1 MKRIHRERA
10 ERERGRLESTVGS
23 GMVGRGEGIP
33 RRIASD
39 MREEREGGT
48 RTQDASLPDGGH
60 VEKEGEK
67 ARTLSWRLGLAQ
79 CRFVPLPLSLSSL
92 PRGKMSGMSE
102 ESEGDS
108 PNSPQKWGTL
118 VHSPKAKERKKGLIH
133 VGINSFSP
141 PARPLVLANLE

>member
-79 CRFVPLPLSLSSL
+79 CRFVPLPLA
-92 PRGKMSGMSE
+92 PPWE
-102 ESEGDS
+102 
-108 PNSPQKWGTL
+108 N
-118 VHSPKAKERKKGLIH
+118 ERD
-133 VGINSFSP
+133 
-141 PARPLVLANLE
+141 E